1 MAIKTII
8 VDDEQPILSEI
19 EYLLT
24 SHPDLTVVGKFDQSQ
39 QALQYV
45 QENPVDLIF
54 LDISMPGLSGLEFAD
69 CVSALGLKALIVF
82 VTAYDNYAL
91 AAFATPAVGYITK
104 PISQSALTK
113 TLMKVR
119 NLLSSNVAAEE
130 AKVEAEAEK
139 VTQRISVQQGGY
151 LKPLDSQDIIAAY
164 VKEKECY
171 IRTAE
176 GEFFVSMNFTDLE
189 ELLPKQSFLRVHR
202 QYIVN
207 LQKIE
212 KVLPWFH
219 STYLLK
225 MAECPQLEIPVGRSH
240 VQALREA
247 LGIK

>member
-1 MAIKTII
+1 MVIKTII
-8 VDDEQPILSEI
+8 VDDEPPILSEI
-19 EYLLT
+19 EYLLA
-24 SHPDLTVVGKFDQSQ
+24 SHPELTVMGKFDQSQ

-69 CVSALGLKALIVF
+69 CISALGLKTLIVF

-91 AAFATPAVGYITK
+91 EAFATPAVGYITK
-104 PISQSALTK
+104 PVSQAALTK

-119 NLLSSNVAAEE
+119 NLFAAKLPAQPE
-130 AKVEAEAEK
+130 ARPEVEKAQ
-139 VTQRISVQQGGY
+139 QRISVQQGGY
-151 LKPLDSQDIIAAY
+151 LKPLDSKEIIAVY
-164 VKEKECY
+164 VKDKECY
-171 IRTAE
+171 VRTVE
-176 GEFFVSMNFTDLE
+176 GEFFVNLNFTALE
-189 ELLPKQSFLRVHR
+189 EILTKQDFLRVHR

-212 KVLPWFH
+212 KILPWFH

-225 MAECPQLEIPVGRSH
+225 MADCPDLEIPVGRSH
-240 VQALREA
+240 VQALREV